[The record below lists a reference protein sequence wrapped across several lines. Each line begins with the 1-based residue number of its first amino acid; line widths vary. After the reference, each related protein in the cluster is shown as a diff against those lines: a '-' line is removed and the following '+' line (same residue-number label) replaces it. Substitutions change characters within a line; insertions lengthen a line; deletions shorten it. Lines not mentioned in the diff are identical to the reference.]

1 MKTNKIKLYA
11 GMLTTACIALTACS
25 EDDNVAAA
33 DGSPIAFTA
42 SIKAP
47 ATRIIDNKWEA
58 NEKVAIAIDGSTEYR
73 IYTV

>member
-33 DGSPIAFTA
+33 DGSPIAYN
-42 SIKAP
+42 
-47 ATRIIDNKWEA
+47 RC
-58 NEKVAIAIDGSTEYR
+58 
-73 IYTV
+73 